1 MIREYESGAG
11 ASKVL
16 ETGSTPVVASTF
28 ITPNGNQ
35 GGYGYGYNGNIL
47 EAVILAS
54 ILGNGRLGYGADT
67 SADSVLGQNVSNLR
81 KDVADN
87 AAETHK
93 LGNEIQQAFA
103 AQTASQ
109 AADFRNL
116 DNQICMV
123 EKAAIEAKYEAK
135 IQTLESTNLITDK
148 IDSTTGALKDQIY
161 NLSTTIASEFCDVK
175 HEMEKNKNE
184 LSIQM
189 ERSFNKL
196 EENRLRDEIAA
207 LREQL
212 DCQRRN
218 QDAITN
224 NLLMSQQTNSI
235 LNAIDSQL
243 QRQTSQIVQ
252 FGTGNGA
259 VSTPTSTNNSVS

>member
-1 MIREYESGAG
+1 MREYETGSGTR
-11 ASKVL
+11 VL
-16 ETGSTPVVASTF
+16 ETGASTG
-28 ITPNGNQ
+28 TPIVVNTPSGGYNS
-35 GGYGYGYNGNIL
+35 GYGYGSGGLID
-47 EAVILAS
+47 AVVLAG
-54 ILGNGRLGYGADT
+54 ILGNNRFGYGN
-67 SADSVLGQNVSNLR
+67 SGEDSVSSQNVSNLR
-81 KDVADN
+81 KDVAEN
-87 AAETHK
+87 AAEVHK
-93 LGNEIQQAFA
+93 LGNEMQQAFA

-116 DNQICMV
+116 DNQICAV
-123 EKAAIEAKYEAK
+123 EKAAIEAKYEGK

-148 IDSTTGALKDQIY
+148 IDVTTGNLKDQIY
-161 NLSTTIASEFCDVK
+161 GLSTTIASEFCDVK

-184 LSIQM
+184 LSLQM

-212 DCQRRN
+212 DCQRRDR
-218 QDAITN
+218 DALTN
-224 NLLMSQQTNSI
+224 NLIMSQQTNSI

-252 FGTGNGA
+252 FGTGNTGT
-259 VSTPTSTNNSVS
+259 SIPTNTNNSVS